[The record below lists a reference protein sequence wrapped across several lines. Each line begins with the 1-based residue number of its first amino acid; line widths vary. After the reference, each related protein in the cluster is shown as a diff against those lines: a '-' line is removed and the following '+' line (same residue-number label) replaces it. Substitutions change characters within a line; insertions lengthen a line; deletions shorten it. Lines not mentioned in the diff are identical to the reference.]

1 MFSEKKAK
9 DILCLSDAEQKADLG
24 FAPTV
29 KLTWIHLFK
38 SKTGKKS
45 ITEQEGAD
53 ADAVI
58 PTARIAITLL
68 VMQ

>member
-9 DILCLSDAEQKADLG
+9 DILYLSDAEQKADPG

-38 SKTGKKS
+38 PKTGKKS

-53 ADAVI
+53 AVI
-58 PTARIAITLL
+58 PTARTAITLL